1 MATTKTKTV
10 TSKSK
15 TAAENSSELL
25 REMIEI
31 ARQFTAEIQDIM
43 TADDLSV
50 GEKGS
55 ILGGATRTFTEYID
69 DIESKHV

>member
-10 TSKSK
+10 TSKTK
-15 TAAENSSELL
+15 TEAENSSELL
-25 REMIEI
+25 RETIEI
-31 ARQFTAEIQDIM
+31 ARQFTAEIQEIM
-43 TADDLSV
+43 TADDLTV

-55 ILGGATRTFTEYID
+55 TLGGATRTFSDYID